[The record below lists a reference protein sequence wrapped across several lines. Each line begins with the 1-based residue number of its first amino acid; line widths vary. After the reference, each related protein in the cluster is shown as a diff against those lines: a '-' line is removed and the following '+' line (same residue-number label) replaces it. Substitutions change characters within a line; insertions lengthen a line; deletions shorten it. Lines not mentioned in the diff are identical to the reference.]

1 MPKTIPHRE
10 LRNNSSEILREVQ
23 SGETFMIT
31 NNGRVVAMLTPPPT
45 QIITDLPMRRA
56 AIVGGFGDVPKVKL
70 DHPIQDTLDDL
81 RGDK

>member
-1 MPKTIPHRE
+1 
-10 LRNNSSEILREVQ
+10 
-23 SGETFMIT
+23 MIT

-45 QIITDLPMRRA
+45 QLITDLPMRRA
-56 AIVGGFGDVPKVKL
+56 AIVGGFGDVPKAEL